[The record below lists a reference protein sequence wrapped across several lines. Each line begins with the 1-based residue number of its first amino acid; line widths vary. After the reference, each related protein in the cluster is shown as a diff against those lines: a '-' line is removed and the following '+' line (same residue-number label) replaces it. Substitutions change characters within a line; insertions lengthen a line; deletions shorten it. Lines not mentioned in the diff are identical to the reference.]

1 MADPEVAIVLGSE
14 SDLPQI
20 KAGLE
25 LLESL
30 GVKYEVRIL
39 SAHRSPDE
47 VRKFARSAGRRGIKV
62 IIACAG
68 LSAHLPGVIA
78 SHTTLPVIGVPLPA
92 GELKGL
98 DAFIS
103 ILQMPS
109 GIPVATMSI
118 GGAGVKNAVLLAAEI
133 LAIYDDKL
141 KKKINK
147 YRENLRK
154 KVVEKDA
161 KVSSMFE

>member
-1 MADPEVAIVLGSE
+1 P
-14 SDLPQI
+14 
-20 KAGLE
+20 
-25 LLESL
+25 
-30 GVKYEVRIL
+30 
-39 SAHRSPDE
+39 
-47 VRKFARSAGRRGIKV
+47 
-62 IIACAG
+62 
-68 LSAHLPGVIA
+68 LPG
-78 SHTTLPVIGVPLPA
+78 

-118 GGAGVKNAVLLAAEI
+118 GGPGVKNAVLLATEI
-133 LAIYDDKL
+133 LAIYDERL

-154 KVVEKDA
+154 NVVEKDA
-161 KVSSMFE
+161 KLSSMFE